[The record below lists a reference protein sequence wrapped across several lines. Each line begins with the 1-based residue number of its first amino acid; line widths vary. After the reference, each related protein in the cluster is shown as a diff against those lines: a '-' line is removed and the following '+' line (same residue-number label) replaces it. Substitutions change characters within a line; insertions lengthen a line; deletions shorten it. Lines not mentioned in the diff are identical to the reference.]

1 MFLVDYDEAKSIVRK
16 EQRRAGSEH
25 YVAFSRFR
33 GLSYGFGSISSACSG
48 FPRMEHDQPL
58 SEICIKTVFQL
69 SAEGDFRD
77 KVEDVSLC
85 VHGLACKLHVYFG
98 LARSC
103 HSMQKY
109 RHSVA

>member
-1 MFLVDYDEAKSIVRK
+1 
-16 EQRRAGSEH
+16 
-25 YVAFSRFR
+25 
-33 GLSYGFGSISSACSG
+33 
-48 FPRMEHDQPL
+48 MEHNQPL

-69 SAEGDFRD
+69 SAEGDFRN

-103 HSMQKY
+103 HSMQKH
-109 RHSVA
+109 RHSTAETFLYALVCFVLSLSQFEAFLLLWTALRVVGQ